1 MPGWK
6 TAAMKGLD
14 AVGVG
19 DLVRLSRGAL
29 AEYGW
34 RRSVRERASVDA
46 QGRPLPW
53 LCYPAIDL
61 LAARVTSGLRV
72 FEYGCGNSTL
82 WWAERV
88 QTLAAVEHD
97 ADWHARM
104 RARLPPSV
112 ELRHVPLVDGGDYCR
127 AAVHAARDGQG
138 WDIVVVDG
146 RDRVNCM
153 RESFAVLSTS
163 GVMVVDNTD
172 RPQYAE
178 GLAWLQA
185 RGFRRLPLRGLAPI
199 VDGLTETSVLYRRDN
214 VLDL

>member
-1 MPGWK
+1 MPGWRRSV
-6 TAAMKGLD
+6 MKGLD
-14 AVGVG
+14 AVGIG

-34 RRSVRERASVDA
+34 RRSVREQAAVDA
-46 QGRPLPW
+46 EGRPLPW

-61 LAARVTSGLRV
+61 LAARVTPELRV
-72 FEYGCGNSTL
+72 FEYGCGHSTL
-82 WWAERV
+82 WWAARV

-97 ADWHARM
+97 AAWHARM
-104 RARLPPSV
+104 RARLPDSV
-112 ELRHVPLVDGGDYCR
+112 ALRHVPLVDGGEYCR
-127 AAVHAARDGQG
+127 AAVHAAGPG
-138 WDIVVVDG
+138 GAWDIVVVDG

-153 RESFAVLSTS
+153 RESCSVLSPA

-185 RGFRRLPLRGLAPI
+185 KGFRRLPLRGLAPI
-199 VDGLTETSVLYRRDN
+199 VDGLTETSLLYRPGN

>member
-1 MPGWK
+1 MQ
-6 TAAMKGLD
+6 GLD
-14 AVGVG
+14 AAGIG

-61 LAARVTSGLRV
+61 LAARVTPGLRV
-72 FEYGCGNSTL
+72 FEYGCGHSTL

-97 ADWHARM
+97 AAWHARM
-104 RARLPPSV
+104 QARLPPSV
-112 ELRHVPLVDGGDYCR
+112 SLRHVPLVDGGDYCR
-127 AAVHAARDGQG
+127 AAVQAAGTAG
-138 WDIVVVDG
+138 AGGAWDIVVVDG

-153 RESFAVLSTS
+153 RESCGVLSAG

-199 VDGLTETSVLYRRDN
+199 VDGLTETSLLYRPGN